1 MVITHAKVSGLTNP
15 ADLDLVGGEDWDAD
29 HVVTGMSLINACG
42 IILTTAGAILTQTN
56 GIFSFT
62 KQATGTYRA
71 LYDPDGWGGF
81 NPFVIATIST
91 ASGAPKYIRTT
102 LGNNGTSDYIE
113 VATIDVSGTAVDLA
127 SGSLNVAVFA
137 VVA

>member
-1 MVITHAKVSGLTNP
+1 MAITHAKVSGLTNP
-15 ADLDLVGGEDWDAD
+15 ADPDLVGGEDWDAD

-42 IILTTAGAILTQTN
+42 IVLTTAGAILSQTN

-71 LYDPDGWGGF
+71 LYDPDDWGGA

-102 LGNNGTSDYIE
+102 LGNNGTSDYID
-113 VATIDVSGTAVDLA
+113 VLTIDVTGAAVDLA
-127 SGSLNVAVFA
+127 SGSLNVAIFA